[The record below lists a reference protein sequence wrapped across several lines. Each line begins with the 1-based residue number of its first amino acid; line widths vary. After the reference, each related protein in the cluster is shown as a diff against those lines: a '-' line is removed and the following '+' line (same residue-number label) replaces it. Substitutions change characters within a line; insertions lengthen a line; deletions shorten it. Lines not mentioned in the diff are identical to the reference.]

1 MIGNIYASLS
11 CLWNLDLLI
20 IWRRLRNYCPG
31 IYLFIFYVYWFV
43 RETKSFFDEKYENLQ
58 ELESDRTIRSVP
70 NFSSI
75 LLTSIS
81 KFFER
86 KFQNESMFWKL
97 NSIVGHM
104 KLLTRINL
112 KEKEKGTNKS

>member
-1 MIGNIYASLS
+1 M
-11 CLWNLDLLI
+11 
-20 IWRRLRNYCPG
+20 
-31 IYLFIFYVYWFV
+31 FIYVYWFV

-58 ELESDRTIRSVP
+58 ELKSDRTIRTVP

-81 KFFER
+81 TFSEL

-104 KLLTRINL
+104 KLTWINL
-112 KEKEKGTNKS
+112 KEKEKKTNKSY